1 MRKDIYLS
9 LYNEYKII
17 IANRSTNKITMVLK
31 YQMKWLEKLILLYL
45 QKSKLE
51 NIILNSTGN
60 KKLFNLSKKGVPN
73 EPKKRAMIIKLMLN
87 N

>member
-9 LYNEYKII
+9 LYNEYKSISLI
-17 IANRSTNKITMVLK
+17 EVVINGITMLLK

-51 NIILNSTGN
+51 NIILNSTN
-60 KKLFNLSKKGVPN
+60 KKSFHLSKKGVPN
-73 EPKKRAMIIKLMLN
+73 ESIKKSDDNQN
-87 N
+87 NAE

>member
-9 LYNEYKII
+9 LYNEYKSI

-31 YQMKWLEKLILLYL
+31 YQMKWLEKLMLLYL
-45 QKSKLE
+45 QKNKLE

-60 KKLFNLSKKGVPN
+60 KKLFHLL
-73 EPKKRAMIIKLMLN
+73 KKRCFQ
-87 N
+87 

>member
-9 LYNEYKII
+9 LYNEYKSI

-31 YQMKWLEKLILLYL
+31 YQMKWLEKLMLLYL

-51 NIILNSTGN
+51 NIILNSIGN
-60 KKLFNLSKKGVPN
+60 KKSFHLSKKGVAN
-73 EPKKRAMIIKLMLN
+73 ESIKKSDDNQIN
-87 N
+87 VE